1 MQGSS
6 AILAP
11 STSRARPPVSEST
24 HSLPLVTEG
33 SYVTL
38 HYRITLASGAGE
50 GQVFADTF
58 TGRPATLQMGVG
70 QWSPDMEAVLIGQA
84 EGTKASFE
92 LPPSQAYGE
101 RNPELVQKVSR
112 KMLAENAGPDATFDA
127 GDMVEFTAPNG
138 GRYAG
143 VFKSWQGDHAIFDF
157 NHPLAGAALRLDV
170 AILGVL

>member
-1 MQGSS
+1 MSD
-6 AILAP
+6 
-11 STSRARPPVSEST
+11 ST
-24 HSLPLVTEG
+24 HPLPVVAET
-33 SYVTL
+33 SFVTL

-58 TGRPATLQMGVG
+58 TGKPATLQLGAG
-70 QWSPDMEAVLIGQA
+70 QWAPSMEAVLIGQP
-84 EGTKASFE
+84 EGAQASFE
-92 LPPSQAYGE
+92 LTPAQAYGD

-112 KMLAENAGPDATFDA
+112 GLLSEHAGPDATFDA

-143 VFKSWQGDHAIFDF
+143 IFKSWQGDHAVFDF

-170 AILGVL
+170 SILGVL